1 MGYSAQVIAR
11 AQQRLAEQKA
21 DKESRHRAALAEA
34 YTKEPRLREIDSQ
47 LRRTMTL
54 AARSAFQDG
63 TDAREAMAAAKEAN
77 LALIDAVKQ
86 GGPGVT
92 VLPPLFLRD
101 EQNQTTGEYREIYEV
116 RV

>member
-21 DKESRHRAALAEA
+21 DKESRQRAALIQA
-34 YTKEPRLREIDSQ
+34 YAREPRLREIDSQ

-54 AARSAFQDG
+54 AAKTAFLDG

-77 LALIDAVKQ
+77 LALQAERQQLIETRLPKDFLDETPICDRCGGNAVF
-86 GGPGVT
+86 
-92 VLPPLFLRD
+92 PP
-101 EQNQTTGEYREIYEV
+101 
-116 RV
+116 